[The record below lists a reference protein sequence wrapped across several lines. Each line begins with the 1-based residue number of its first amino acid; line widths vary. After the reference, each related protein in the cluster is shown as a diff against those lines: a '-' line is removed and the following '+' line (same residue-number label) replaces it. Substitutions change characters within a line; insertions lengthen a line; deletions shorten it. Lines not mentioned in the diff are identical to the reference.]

1 MHKTLFTAAIIAMAA
16 TASQAATAVG
26 QIAEINRATETVTL
40 MDGRTFDFKN
50 SNQAYCLSGFLP
62 GETVRIDYSE
72 MGGALKGRLI
82 KDTKEFQTI
91 GRIASMDP
99 ANNRLTLDNGLT
111 FRFDVTPGVR
121 NRYKNFN
128 VGDEVRIAYNPYVDI
143 GGVLEGLSIGNTASR
158 ELAGTVKEV
167 NVGLGTITLEDG
179 VTYEFDGP
187 VTGECT
193 VGGFL
198 PGDDVILIL
207 RSGGE
212 GKTYEAILPGS

>member
-1 MHKTLFTAAIIAMAA
+1 MRKMFFAAAIAAMATSA
-16 TASQAATAVG
+16 AQADTAIG
-26 QIAEINRATETVTL
+26 QIAEVNPATETVTL
-40 MDGRTFDFKN
+40 TDGRTFDFKN

-91 GRIASMDP
+91 GRIASVDTT
-99 ANNRLTLDNGLT
+99 NDQVTLENGLT
-111 FRFDVTPGVR
+111 FKFDARGVKA
-121 NRYKNFN
+121 RYKNFN
-128 VGDEVRIAYNPYVDI
+128 VGDEVRIAYNPFVDI

-167 NVGLGTITLEDG
+167 NVGAGTITLEDG

-207 RSGGE
+207 RADGE
-212 GKTYEAILPGS
+212 GKTYEAILPSS

>member
-1 MHKTLFTAAIIAMAA
+1 
-16 TASQAATAVG
+16 
-26 QIAEINRATETVTL
+26 
-40 MDGRTFDFKN
+40 
-50 SNQAYCLSGFLP
+50 
-62 GETVRIDYSE
+62 

-91 GRIASMDP
+91 GKIASMDL
-99 ANNRLTLDNGLT
+99 ANNRLTLENGLT
-111 FRFDVTPGVR
+111 FRFDVNPGVM
-121 NRYKNFN
+121 NRYKNFT
-128 VGDEVRIAYNPYVDI
+128 VGDEVRIAYNPHVDV

-158 ELAGTVKEV
+158 QLSGVVKEI

-187 VTGECT
+187 DTGECT

-207 RSGGE
+207 RADGQ
-212 GKTYEAILPGS
+212 GKTYEAILPNS